1 MFPKL
6 FTPYPINSMTLPNR
20 LVLPAMVTRLS
31 GEDGFV
37 NQDITDRYVRFAKG
51 GVGLIVIEAMAVH
64 SAKSGPLLRICG
76 DEFKPGLTELA
87 KKIHDTSDS
96 KAVPQ
101 IIHFLKIARS
111 GWRQKIEDL
120 SIADIQLIIEQ
131 YGQAALRARECGY
144 DGVEMHMAH
153 AYTLSS
159 FLSKRN
165 KRPDLYGGKSLD
177 NRIRLP
183 LQIIKKVREMAGND
197 FPIGVRFL
205 GEECIKGG
213 YTTEESAIIALKFA
227 QEGIDYISLS
237 AGGKFEDAVHK
248 DGEVLYPYT
257 GYSGDRCMP
266 PMEYPDGY
274 NLHMA
279 EASRR
284 MLRRHGFDTPVI
296 ATGKIPSPE
305 FAEEVLQD
313 DRADLIGM
321 ARALL
326 ADPDLPNKAR
336 SGNSD
341 KIVKCIYWNI
351 CKALDENFHQVVCG
365 LWPKD
370 EIQAPYSED
379 TEPPRWG
386 PPPNPL
392 LGKEGENEN
401 PLLTKEGA
409 GGGPLSVLVRS
420 GNIRI
425 NWKPATDNEAVMG
438 YEIWRSDDGGNTF
451 SHIYSITTSMW
462 TDHLAAAG
470 ISYRY
475 YIRAYDLAGNKS
487 EPSNIVRAD
496 LPMEVELPPPPKV
509 IARPSFM
516 KPPPMMKQEPV

>member
-1 MFPKL
+1 
-6 FTPYPINSMTLPNR
+6 
-20 LVLPAMVTRLS
+20 MVTRLS

-37 NQDITDRYVRFAKG
+37 NKDITDRYVRFAKG
-51 GVGLIVIEAMAVH
+51 EVGLIVLEAMAVH
-64 SAKSGPLLRICG
+64 SAKSGPLLRISS
-76 DEFKPGLTELA
+76 DEYKPGLKDLA
-87 KKIHDTSDS
+87 SKIHDTSDS
-96 KAVPQ
+96 KVVPQ

-120 SIADIQLIIEQ
+120 SIADIQLIVEQ
-131 YGQAALRARECGY
+131 YGQAALRARECGM

-159 FLSKRN
+159 FLSKKN

-177 NRIRLP
+177 NRMRLP
-183 LQIIKKVREMAGND
+183 LQVMKRVREMVGND
-197 FPIGVRFL
+197 FTVGVRFL

-227 QEGIDYISLS
+227 QAGIDYISLS

-279 EASRR
+279 ESARR
-284 MLRRHGFDTPVI
+284 MLKRHGLKTPVI

-305 FAEEVLQD
+305 FAEEILTD

-326 ADPDLPNKAR
+326 ADPDLPRKAR
-336 SGNSD
+336 LGETD

-379 TEPPRWG
+379 TIAPVWPVAE
-386 PPPNPL
+386 
-392 LGKEGENEN
+392 
-401 PLLTKEGA
+401 
-409 GGGPLSVLVRS
+409 PLSVLVRS
-420 GNIRI
+420 GNIRLS
-425 NWKPATDNEAVMG
+425 WKQATDNEAVMG
-438 YEIWRSDDGGNTF
+438 YEVWRSDDNGSTF

-462 TDHLAAAG
+462 TDHLAASG
-470 ISYRY
+470 IAYQY
-475 YIRAYDLAGNKS
+475 YIRAYDIAGNKS
-487 EPSNIVRAD
+487 VSSNIVRAE
-496 LPMEVELPPPPKV
+496 LPLEVEIPKEGPKP
-509 IARPSFM
+509 IAKPAFL
-516 KPPPMMKQEPV
+516 KPPMAKPVVTTPENVTA

>member
-1 MFPKL
+1 MFSKL
-6 FTPYPINSMTLPNR
+6 FTPYKINSLTLPNR

-51 GVGLIVIEAMAVH
+51 EVGLIVVEAMAVH
-64 SAKSGPLLRICG
+64 AAKSGPLLRICG

-87 KKIHDTSDS
+87 KKIHGTSDS
-96 KAVPQ
+96 KVVPQ
-101 IIHFLKIARS
+101 IIHFLKIARN

-120 SIADIQLIIEQ
+120 SIKDIQAIVEQ
-131 YGQAALRARECGY
+131 YGQAALRARESGF

-159 FLSKRN
+159 FLSKKN

-177 NRIRLP
+177 NRMRLP
-183 LQIIKKVREMAGND
+183 LQVLKKVREMVGND
-197 FPIGVRFL
+197 FAVGVRFL

-213 YTTEESAIIALKFA
+213 YTTEESQIIALKFA
-227 QEGIDYISLS
+227 QAGIDYISLS

-248 DGEVLYPYT
+248 EGEVLYPYT

-274 NLHMA
+274 NLHMP
-279 EASRR
+279 EAARR
-284 MLRRHGFDTPVI
+284 MLRRHGYDTPVI

-305 FAEEVLQD
+305 FAEEVLQN

-326 ADPDLPNKAR
+326 ADPDLPKKAR
-336 SGNSD
+336 TGNQD

-351 CKALDENFHQVVCG
+351 CKALDETFHEVVCG

-370 EIQAPYSED
+370 EKQAPYSED
-379 TEPPRWG
+379 QVAPVWSVDEP
-386 PPPNPL
+386 L
-392 LGKEGENEN
+392 H
-401 PLLTKEGA
+401 
-409 GGGPLSVLVRS
+409 VLVRS
-420 GNIRI
+420 GNIRL
-425 NWKPATDNEAVMG
+425 NWKSATDNEAVMG
-438 YEIWRSDDGGNTF
+438 YEIWRSDDEGSTF

-470 ISYRY
+470 IRY
-475 YIRAYDLAGNKS
+475 QYYVRAYDLAGNKS
-487 EPSNIVRAD
+487 LKSNVVFAD
-496 LPMEVELPPPPKV
+496 LPLEVALPDETKKP
-509 IARPSFM
+509 IAAPSFL
-516 KPPPMMKQEPV
+516 KSKQPAIATPVIPLTTEEVAS

>member
-1 MFPKL
+1 MFAKL
-6 FTPYPINSMTLPNR
+6 FTPYRINSMTLPNR

-37 NQDITDRYVRFAKG
+37 NKDITDRYVRYAQG
-51 GVGLIVIEAMAVH
+51 EVGLIVVEAMAVH

-87 KKIHDTSDS
+87 QKIHGTSNS
-96 KAVPQ
+96 KVVPQ
-101 IIHFLKIARS
+101 IIHFLKIARN

-131 YGQAALRARECGY
+131 YGQASLRARECGF
-144 DGVEMHMAH
+144 DGVELHMAH

-159 FLSKRN
+159 FLSKKN

-177 NRIRLP
+177 NRMRLP
-183 LQIIKKVREMAGND
+183 LQVVKEVRRMVGDD
-197 FPIGVRFL
+197 FPVGVRYL

-213 YTTEESAIIALKFA
+213 YTTEESQVIALKFA
-227 QEGIDYISLS
+227 QAASPTIRGVDYISLS

-279 EASRR
+279 EAARR
-284 MLRRHGFDTPVI
+284 MLRRYGFETPVI

-305 FAEEVLQD
+305 FAEEILQN

-326 ADPDLPNKAR
+326 ADPDLPRKAR
-336 SGNSD
+336 MGESD
-341 KIVKCIYWNI
+341 KIVKCIYWNV

-370 EIQAPYSED
+370 LIQAPRSD
-379 TEPPRWG
+379 DAIAPVWSVPA
-386 PPPNPL
+386 PL
-392 LGKEGENEN
+392 
-401 PLLTKEGA
+401 A
-409 GGGPLSVLVRS
+409 VLVRS
-420 GNIRI
+420 GNIRLS
-425 NWKPATDNEAVMG
+425 WKQATDNEAIMG
-438 YEIWRSDDGGNTF
+438 YEVWRSDDAGASF

-462 TDHLAAAG
+462 TDHLAASG
-470 ISYRY
+470 IRYQY

-487 EPSNIVRAD
+487 VPSNVVSA
-496 LPMEVELPPPPKV
+496 ELPLEVALPSEAKP
-509 IARPSFM
+509 IARPSFL
-516 KPPPMMKQEPV
+516 KSTASPVIERSSTIAAVSIEESLKS

>member
-1 MFPKL
+1 MFDKL
-6 FTPYPINSMTLPNR
+6 FSPFPINSMTLANR

-31 GEDGFV
+31 GEDGLV

-51 GVGLIVIEAMAVH
+51 EVGLIVVEAMAVH
-64 SAKSGPLLRICG
+64 SAKSGPLLRISG
-76 DEFKPGLTELA
+76 DEFKPGLSELA
-87 KKIHDTSDS
+87 RKIHDTSDS
-96 KAVPQ
+96 KVVPQ
-101 IIHFLKIARS
+101 IIHFLKIARN
-111 GWRQKIEDL
+111 GWRQRIEDL
-120 SIADIQLIIEQ
+120 SIADIQLIVEQ

-144 DGVEMHMAH
+144 DGIEMHMAH

-159 FLSKRN
+159 FLSKKN

-183 LQIIKKVREMAGND
+183 LQVIAKVREKIGKD

-213 YTTEESAIIALKFA
+213 YTTEESATIALRFA
-227 QEGIDYISLS
+227 QSGVDYISLS
-237 AGGKFEDAVHK
+237 AGGKFEDAIHK
-248 DGEVLYPYT
+248 EGEVLYPYT

-266 PMEYPDGY
+266 PMDYPDGY

-279 EASRR
+279 EAARR
-284 MLRRHGFDTPVI
+284 MVRRHGLSTPVI

-305 FAEEVLQD
+305 FAEEILQD

-326 ADPDLPNKAR
+326 ADPDLPRKAR
-336 SGNSD
+336 MGESD

-351 CKALDENFHQVVCG
+351 CKALDETFHKVVCG

-379 TEPPRWG
+379 QIPPVW
-386 PPPNPL
+386 PIDAPL
-392 LGKEGENEN
+392 
-401 PLLTKEGA
+401 A
-409 GGGPLSVLVRS
+409 ILVRS
-420 GNIRI
+420 GNIRLS
-425 NWKPATDNEAVMG
+425 WKLATDNEAVMG
-438 YEIWRSDDGGNTF
+438 YEVWRSDDGGNTF

-470 ISYRY
+470 IIYQY
-475 YIRAYDLAGNKS
+475 YVRAYDLAGNKS
-487 EPSNIVRAD
+487 VPSNTVNAE
-496 LPMEVELPPPPKV
+496 LPLEVEIPSEIKKP
-509 IARPSFM
+509 IARPAFLN
-516 KPPPMMKQEPV
+516 KPSTAELKV

>member
-1 MFPKL
+1 MFDKL
-6 FTPYPINSMTLPNR
+6 FTPFRINSMTLPNR

-51 GVGLIVIEAMAVH
+51 GVGLIVLEAMAVH

-76 DEFKPGLTELA
+76 DEFKLGLTELA

-131 YGQAALRARECGY
+131 YGQAAVRARECGY

-227 QEGIDYISLS
+227 QEGVDYISLS

-248 DGEVLYPYT
+248 EGEVLYPYT

-279 EASRR
+279 ESARR
-284 MLRRHGFDTPVI
+284 MLRRHGLETPVV

-305 FAEEVLQD
+305 FAEEILED
-313 DRADLIGM
+313 NRADLIGM

-379 TEPPRWG
+379 TEAPKWSVAE
-386 PPPNPL
+386 PL
-392 LGKEGENEN
+392 N
-401 PLLTKEGA
+401 
-409 GGGPLSVLVRS
+409 VLVRS

-425 NWKPATDNEAVMG
+425 NWKSATDNEAVMG
-438 YEIWRSDDGGNTF
+438 YEIWRSDDGGKTF

-470 ISYRY
+470 ISYQY

-496 LPMEVELPPPPKV
+496 LPMEVELPPEPKA

-516 KPPPMMKQEPV
+516 KPPPMKVKEEVVDSEITIM